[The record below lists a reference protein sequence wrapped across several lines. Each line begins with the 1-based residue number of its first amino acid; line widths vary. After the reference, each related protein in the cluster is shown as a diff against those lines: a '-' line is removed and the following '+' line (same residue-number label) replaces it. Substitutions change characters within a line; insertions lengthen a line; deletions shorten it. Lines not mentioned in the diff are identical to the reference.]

1 MPLPRIIRKLTY
13 HPWVIRVI
21 RTLGLRSAGRK
32 VYHFLASPR
41 QGVFRVER
49 GGVTVAFVT
58 RAPDQ
63 LRAVEAVSMD
73 PSLDLIARFLQPGD
87 TVYDVGSHLGVYS
100 ILLAKAVGPRG
111 TVIAFEP
118 HHETYE
124 QLLENLRLNGLENVR
139 AFEKALGERAGEE
152 KLYIGEVIANFS
164 LLPGGIAGSKGTAM
178 PFQRVQVVQGDE
190 FVEAE
195 GLPIPKAV
203 KVDVE
208 GFEYSVIQGLRRTLS
223 EPECEMVC
231 CEIHPKFLPPQV
243 SPAGVTK
250 LLRSLG
256 YMRIEEHPQ
265 ERPYHVIA
273 YKQ

>member
-1 MPLPRIIRKLTY
+1 MQILKTFRRLSY
-13 HPWVIRVI
+13 HPWVIVTVRA
-21 RTLGLRSAGRK
+21 LGLRALGRK
-32 VYHFLASPR
+32 IYHFLASSR
-41 QGVFRVER
+41 QGVLRIER
-49 GGVTVAFVT
+49 GGASAAFVT
-58 RAPDQ
+58 RTPEQ
-63 LRAVEAVSMD
+63 LRALEAGSMET
-73 PSLDLIARFLQPGD
+73 SLELFVRFLNPGD
-87 TVYDVGSHLGVYS
+87 TVYDVGSHLGLYS
-100 ILLAKAVGPRG
+100 ALLARKVEERG

-118 HHETYE
+118 HHETFE
-124 QLLENLRLNGLENVR
+124 QLLENVRLNGLTNVR
-139 AFEKALGERAGEE
+139 SFEIALGERSCEQ
-152 KLYIGEVIANFS
+152 KLYVGEVIGNFS
-164 LLPGGIAGSKGTAM
+164 LLPGGIAGSTGKHI
-178 PFQRVQVVQGDE
+178 PCRLVRVVQGDQ

-203 KVDVE
+203 KIDVE